1 MPFHSPNPNSER
13 PARKSRG
20 LDSLVQAERVMQIAF
35 MLPCAALIGWGLGW
49 LVDRWLHS
57 QWATITGL
65 IFGLIAG
72 MFSVIRIAMSA
83 MNSLSG
89 KDRK

>member
-1 MPFHSPNPNSER
+1 
-13 PARKSRG
+13 
-20 LDSLVQAERVMQIAF
+20 MQIAF
-35 MLPCAALIGWGLGW
+35 MLPCAAVIGWGLGW

-57 QWATITGL
+57 HWATVVGL

-72 MFSVIRIAMSA
+72 MVSVIRIAVNA
-83 MNSLSG
+83 MNSLSD